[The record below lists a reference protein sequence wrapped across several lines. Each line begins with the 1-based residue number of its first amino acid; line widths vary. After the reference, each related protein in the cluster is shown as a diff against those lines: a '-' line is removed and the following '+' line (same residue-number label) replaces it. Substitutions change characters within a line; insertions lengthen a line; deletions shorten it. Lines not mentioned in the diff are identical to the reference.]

1 MSENI
6 FLRALDKAVSALTGP
21 ENAVKQPVV
30 EYPQPNPAPRTHYA
44 GARKAGSL
52 DQPGPRKRAQAELT
66 ATLRPALPPDALAG
80 VPFPSPPQQAAFDAF
95 LRERGYAP
103 PADVAKKLAALDV
116 PWVRLQDAIGE
127 TRKSQ
132 NANYHSQLADIATRI
147 AAGDSTANERDAW
160 TREDWQQDA
169 DERCRVF
176 KTKCR
181 EIEAEAWQLAEA
193 ALLTKA
199 DAADA
204 AADELEAEARPR
216 FEQFAVA
223 YRPAPYVLL
232 LRKYAAT
239 LRDGSRRN
247 VGKPSAMIETL

>member
-1 MSENI
+1 MNVLEK
-6 FLRALDKAVSALTGP
+6 LDRLLNGEPTAP
-21 ENAVKQPVV
+21 QNAAKPTRTVG
-30 EYPQPNPAPRTHYA
+30 EFPQPNPAPRTHYA
-44 GARKAGSL
+44 GAQPHDK
-52 DQPGPRKRAQAELT
+52 PGPLSAEAKRELHP
-66 ATLRPALPPDALAG
+66 LVRPYSPPDALAG